1 MRSTA
6 RLVARTLRLGLAIR
20 SCGDERCR
28 VEQVLQVIEDQEQVL
43 CAESRD
49 QRLGEWEAT
58 GLAHSETLGD
68 RRGDERRF
76 RDGGERDEDR
86 SIGEF

>member
-1 MRSTA
+1 M
-6 RLVARTLRLGLAIR
+6 LA
-20 SCGDERCR
+20 S
-28 VEQVLQVIEDQEQVL
+28 
-43 CAESRD
+43 ESRD

-58 GLAHSETLGD
+58 GLTHSETLGD

-86 SIGEF
+86 SIGEFRFQPGGGLEGEPRLADAAGTRQCEQADIRAT